1 MRKWK
6 QMLSLFLS
14 IALIVTLAPLQPAK
28 AASLYFQFTDFSTLE
43 GSPTIVNTNTVNL
56 RGSFADVSPNS
67 ITFKV
72 ERLVNGSVVASS
84 NGSLTPSIVGNTF
97 LFAGV
102 QLYEGLNKITVM
114 GVSTG
119 ASGSVV
125 EGTSYVTYGNV
136 PVITSVQLAN
146 GTALLEGQPVIVT
159 NANTSF
165 TVKASNATDVLING
179 VAMFNGGAGTFV
191 MSSLNLDAGLNYL
204 KIVSRNGDKSF
215 TLERQVVYFPAS
227 MATPY
232 SVIASPSNTLLD
244 GNPVIAPFTGNTISG
259 KLLFKTPTTTLA
271 DPTVTLELYNES
283 GVLQTTLT
291 TTVTKETTNS
301 DYTQFSFQ
309 SGTTPTLGTGT
320 NGKYTLYVKSTPYN
334 GLTAN
339 FPMPFTVRND
349 DTPYIT
355 DIKQLYEI
363 TPASPATDGPVTS
376 GAQTTF
382 VDNGAVSQLPL
393 WLQVNT
399 GKFDLTAG
407 GTATLTAKVNG
418 VAASSSAFDYTIYR
432 SSDSKQRIYKINAL
446 PQGNIELTFTVSN
459 IYGSDTVTR
468 SFMYNPISSIQISNT
483 FNGAIYYDDGLLL
496 ALKGKL
502 LNFKLPADKT
512 SLTYTLNGVTTTL
525 DPNYVSD
532 STGEFSIPL
541 TANSLVYGSNVIE
554 LAGRANGVAVATTI
568 TIYRFSDKRP
578 QVTKIIP
585 VPFTSN
591 PVTNPS
597 GTRYDSDTDKRFI
610 AGTTANSYTTTVKEV
625 DLLFSVTNLANLI
638 INVDGKPYTTASV
651 NDSSGVMTIDTNK
664 LYFESATNIGS
675 RAYALRLYGLT
686 LPTTGSMSI
695 TVISQ
700 VGSESVSQTIT
711 ITRELPAY
719 ELLSPKLPEE
729 SVINQ
734 NFINIS
740 ILAEGADRVVVGKA
754 DMTKNAADDIFR
766 YEQTGL
772 KAGINKIKFTVY
784 RGSEKLNGEF
794 SVNFAADN
802 SIGAQYKT
810 MITKAGKASAFKKEL
825 VLNFPKNTFLRPANQ
840 TPGSDIT
847 TIDMFDSQQI
857 LFGIADRTDGRTLK
871 FYNPVGQYRTVTT
884 PNGNTSVAKDGV
896 IEAIPSNDNAAA
908 RLRAN
913 SHFGFASN
921 LFWLDAGY
929 VNGNLISEYTFTQG
943 QHPYS
948 SGAEFYNRTID
959 KWLETTNYG
968 TITIKYDSQIRN
980 TAANTLS
987 IWRYYDNKWTNI
999 GGKVN
1004 TGSKSITAPIN
1015 GFGYYVVMQMRYSYS
1030 DMIGHAYARNSL
1042 EFMFARGV
1050 MNPKSNNEFGVYDN
1064 ISRGEFAQLLVKMFQ
1079 IPLDYNPNDMT
1090 FDDVVPILGL
1100 SELWDYRYIETAV
1113 RKGIIRGKGPR
1124 QFLPN
1129 EALTR
1134 EEAAVMIA
1142 RAANLVKDGKEDQVK
1157 DRAALQKA
1165 FTDASSM
1172 DGYALGSIL
1181 AVVKAKFLEGL
1192 PNTTSGTGKA
1202 TYRFDPKANLNRA
1215 DASIIAERVMRK
1227 NKLL

>member
-28 AASLYFQFTDFSTLE
+28 AASLYFQFTDFSTIE
-43 GSPTIVNTNTVNL
+43 SSPTIVNTNTVNL

-84 NGSLTPSIVGNTF
+84 NGALTPSIIGNTF

-102 QLYEGLNKITVM
+102 QLYDGLNKITVM
-114 GVSTG
+114 GTSTG
-119 ASGSVV
+119 TSGSVV

-136 PVITSVQLAN
+136 PVITSVQLGN

-191 MSSLNLDAGLNYL
+191 MSSLTMQAGLNYL
-204 KIVSRNGDKSF
+204 TIVSKNGDKSF
-215 TLERQVVYFPAS
+215 TLERQVVYFPANT
-227 MATPY
+227 ATPFN
-232 SVIASPSNTLLD
+232 VVASPSNTLLD
-244 GNPVIAPFTGNTISG
+244 GNPVIAQISANTISG
-259 KLLFKTPTTTLA
+259 KILFKTPTTTIA
-271 DPTVTLELYNES
+271 DPTVTLELYNEA
-283 GVLQTTLT
+283 GVLENTLT
-291 TTVTKETTNS
+291 TTVTKESTST
-301 DYTQFSFQ
+301 DFTQFSFQ
-309 SGTTPTLGTGT
+309 STGTFSTGT

-339 FPMPFTVRND
+339 FPMPFTVRNAS
-349 DTPYIT
+349 TPYIT
-355 DIKQLYEI
+355 AIKQYYEI
-363 TPASPATDGPVTS
+363 TPTSPAIDSAVTA
-376 GAQTTF
+376 GAQTNF
-382 VDNGAVSQLPL
+382 VDNSSVSQLPL
-393 WLQVNT
+393 WLAIDAGQ
-399 GKFDLTAG
+399 FDLGAG

-418 VAASSSAFDYTIYR
+418 AAVNSSTFDYSIYR
-432 SSDSKQRIYKINAL
+432 TADSKQRVFKINAL
-446 PQGNIELTFTVSN
+446 PQGDIELTFKVSN
-459 IYGSDTVTR
+459 AFGNDTVTR
-468 SFMYNPISSIQISNT
+468 KFTYNPISSIQVTNT
-483 FNGAIYYDDGLLL
+483 FNGAIYYDDAPLL

-502 LNFKLPADKT
+502 LNFKLPADKPT
-512 SLTYTLNGVTTTL
+512 LTYTLNGVTTTFAAG
-525 DPNYVSD
+525 YVTD
-532 STGEFSIPL
+532 STGEFEIPL

-554 LAGRANGVAVATTI
+554 LAGRANGVSVATTF

-585 VPFTSN
+585 VPFTTS
-591 PVTNPS
+591 PKTNPA
-597 GTRYDSDTDKRFI
+597 GQRYDSDTDKRFV
-610 AGTTANSYTTTVKEV
+610 AGTTANAYTTTLRQA
-625 DLLFSVTNLANLI
+625 DLLFNVTNLANLI
-638 INVDGKPYTTASV
+638 INVDGQLYTTASV
-651 NDSSGVMTIDTNK
+651 DSATGVMTIDDNK
-664 LYFESATNIGS
+664 LFFEPTTNITGRFYS
-675 RAYALRLYGLT
+675 LRLFGVE
-686 LPTTGSMSI
+686 LPVTGSKSI

-700 VGSESVSQTIT
+700 VGTESVSQTIT

-719 ELLSPKLPEE
+719 EILSPKLPEE
-729 SVINQ
+729 AVINQ
-734 NFINIS
+734 NFINVS
-740 ILAEGADRVVVGKA
+740 ILAEGADRVVIGKV
-754 DMTKNAADDIFR
+754 DMNKSAVDDIFR
-766 YEQTGL
+766 YEQKGL
-772 KAGINKIKFTVY
+772 KAGTNKIKFTVY

-794 SVNFAADN
+794 SVNYAADN

-810 MITKAGKASAFKKEL
+810 VITKAGKASAFKNEL

-840 TPGSDIT
+840 TPGSDVK

-871 FYNPVGQYRTVTT
+871 FYNPVGKYTSST
-884 PNGNTSVAKDGV
+884 PIVAQDGT
-896 IEAIPSNDNAAA
+896 ILDIPTNDNAVA
-908 RLRAN
+908 RLRPN

-929 VNGNLISEYTFTQG
+929 VSGFINTEYTFTQG
-943 QHPYS
+943 QHPYLE
-948 SGAEFYNRTID
+948 GQEFYQRTLD

-968 TITIKYDSQIRN
+968 SITIKYDSQIRN
-980 TAANTLS
+980 TVANTLS
-987 IWRYYDNKWTNI
+987 IWRYYDGKWTNI

-1004 TGSKSITAPIN
+1004 TGSKTITAPIN

-1042 EFMFARGV
+1042 ELMFSRGV

-1090 FDDVVPILGL
+1090 FDDVVPILGI

-1157 DRAALQKA
+1157 DRAALQKS

-1172 DGYALGSIL
+1172 DGYALSSIL